1 VDASLQPLL
10 RRLDQLPEQY
20 AEIREGVRQA
30 VLVAAIDPEM
40 ALTRCRKVLELMVR
54 DVFERRVNEPAG
66 TRPLE
71 NLLQRLV
78 KDGHM
83 PRRPAAFAHGVRELG
98 NVGTHGIGERCT
110 ADDVHQ
116 ALAQLLPVLE
126 WYAGAEPPAAAAA
139 PAADGAAAA
148 PAPAPPPQ
156 RLAVIPKG
164 LRSFDA
170 ADARF
175 FLELL
180 PGPRDEHG
188 LPESLRFWKQRI
200 EAADEGTFTVGVLYG
215 PSGCGKSS
223 LVKAGLLPR
232 LADHVLSVYVE
243 ATADD
248 TEARLLRGLRRR
260 CPDLPGDLGLV
271 ESLLAVRKGPA
282 LPPGRK
288 VLLVLDQF
296 EQWLHARRGEAN
308 TALVQALRQCDG
320 QRVQALVLVRD
331 DFWLAVSRFFQQLEV
346 PLVEGHDM
354 ALVDLFDPLHA
365 RKVLALFGRAYG
377 RVADDPA
384 AAPPEQERFLDQAV
398 AGLAEDGKVVC
409 VRLALFAD
417 MVKGKP
423 WTAATLRELGG
434 TEGVGVAFLEE
445 AFAGPRGRPH
455 QEAAR
460 AVLRALLPET
470 GSDIKGNMQSHAKL
484 LEASG
489 YARRGRDFEE
499 LLRILDGELRLLT
512 PAQPPEPDSPDGLA
526 AAAPAE
532 KYYQL
537 THDYLV
543 PALREWLTR
552 KQKQTWRG
560 RAELRL
566 AERAALWQAKPES
579 RHLPAWW
586 EWLDIRLLTRKK
598 DWTAPQRKMMR
609 KAGRLHAL
617 RAAALL
623 VLLLLLGWGGYE
635 GYGALRADYLVQSLI
650 TADTADVPGL
660 VGQVSSYRRWANG
673 RLLHHLQNSAE
684 DSKEHLHASLAL
696 LPIDA
701 SQAEPLGD
709 RLLAAKQPAE
719 VKAIRT
725 VLHEYAPDSAT
736 RFWPVLGN
744 EGEDRSHR
752 LRAACALAPF
762 AADDTRWA
770 AVGDQVV
777 LSLGG
782 ESVAFLGEWAAL
794 LQPVRGQLVPHLV
807 RRLVQ
812 ADASAFPAFLAVL
825 SVYPEEA
832 VAELHVQLQRVA
844 PATAKQEEKQLLAQ
858 EQAQAAVALLRLGQA
873 GRVWPLFHQGA
884 DPTCRTYLIHRC
896 AAQGVDPALLAGRLL
911 GDEEPDPS
919 ARQGLLLAL
928 GGYGADQRA
937 EVTRGPLVERL
948 LRDYR
953 DDPDPGVHSAA
964 AWLLRRWE
972 LAEPLARI
980 DRELVKASPGRPRG
994 QVTKPRWEVNGQ
1006 GQTFAVI
1013 PAPGAF
1019 EIGSPADEKGR
1030 LDNEERRRV
1039 QIDYSFAVALKLVTV
1054 AEFKKF
1060 RPGFKY
1066 DGGVSPSEDAPIN
1079 SVSWYEAAAYCN
1091 WLSEQEHIDKDQWCY
1106 PPVAEIE
1113 RAAKEELPL
1122 KLPANWRQRIGYRL
1136 PTEAEWEYACR
1147 AGTVTA
1153 WSHGSD
1159 EGMLGR
1165 YAWYYLNS
1173 NSTMHPVGTLKPNG
1187 LGLFDVHGNAW
1198 QWCHDRYA
1206 EPKEKEPGADREYI
1220 IDKDSSRLL
1229 RGGSFSV
1236 DAVVVRSAR
1245 RIWNA
1250 PAGRY
1255 DFGFRPARTY
1265 R

>member
-1 VDASLQPLL
+1 
-10 RRLDQLPEQY
+10 
-20 AEIREGVRQA
+20 
-30 VLVAAIDPEM
+30 
-40 ALTRCRKVLELMVR
+40 
-54 DVFERRVNEPAG
+54 
-66 TRPLE
+66 
-71 NLLQRLV
+71 
-78 KDGHM
+78 
-83 PRRPAAFAHGVRELG
+83 
-98 NVGTHGIGERCT
+98 
-110 ADDVHQ
+110 VHQ

-188 LPESLRFWKQRI
+188 LPENLRFWKERI
-200 EAADEGTFTVGVLYG
+200 EAADEVTFTVGLLYG

-232 LADHVLSVYVE
+232 LAAHVLSVYVE

-260 CPDLPGDLGLV
+260 CPDLPGDTRLV
-271 ESLLAVRKGPA
+271 DSLLAVRKGQA

-296 EQWLHARRGEAN
+296 EQWLHARRGEEN
-308 TALVQALRQCDG
+308 TELVQALRQCDG

-331 DFWLAVSRFFQQLEV
+331 DFWLAVSRFFRELEV

-365 RKVLALFGRAYG
+365 RKVLALFGRAHG
-377 RVADDPA
+377 RVAEDPA

-398 AGLAEDGKVVC
+398 TGLAEDGKVVC

-423 WTAATLRELGG
+423 WTVATLKELGG

-455 QEAAR
+455 QQAAR

-552 KQKQTWRG
+552 KQKETWRG
-560 RAELRL
+560 RAGLRL
-566 AERAALWQAKPES
+566 AERAAAWAAKPES

-586 EWLDIRLLTRKK
+586 EWLDIRLLTRRAG
-598 DWTAPQRKMMR
+598 WTAPQRKMMR
-609 KAGRLHAL
+609 KAGRVHAL

-623 VLLLLLGWGGYE
+623 LVLLLLGWGGYE
-635 GYGALRADYLVQSLI
+635 GYGALRAEYLV
-650 TADTADVPGL
+650 TADTADVPHL
-660 VGQVSSYRRWANG
+660 VAQLPPYCRWANW
-673 RLLHHLQNSAE
+673 LLRRHLQNSPE

-696 LPIDA
+696 LPVDA
-701 SQAEPLGD
+701 GQAEPLCD
-709 RLLAAKQPAE
+709 RLLAAKRPEE
-719 VKAIRT
+719 VKTIRT
-725 VLHEYAPDSAT
+725 VLHEYAPDSAA
-736 RFWPVLGN
+736 RFWPVLEN
-744 EGEDRSHR
+744 EGEDRSRR

-762 AADDTRWA
+762 AADDARWA
-770 AVGDQVV
+770 AVGDEVAR
-777 LSLGG
+777 SLGG
-782 ESVAFLGEWAAL
+782 ENVAFLGEWAGL
-794 LQPVRGQLVPHLV
+794 VQPVRGQLVPHLV

-812 ADASAFPAFLAVL
+812 ADASGSPAFLAVL

-832 VAELHVQLQRVA
+832 VADLHEQLQRLA

-858 EQAQAAVALLRLGQA
+858 EQAQAAVALLHLRQT

-896 AAQGVDPALLAGRLL
+896 AALGVDPALLASCLL

-919 ARQGLLLAL
+919 VRQGLLLAL
-928 GGYGADQRA
+928 GEYSADQRA

-972 LAEPLARI
+972 MAERLARI
-980 DRELVKASPGRPRG
+980 DRELIEARRERPPGE
-994 QVTKPRWEVNGQ
+994 VTKPRWEVNGQ
-1006 GQTFAVI
+1006 GQTLAVI
-1013 PAPGAF
+1013 PAPGQF
-1019 EIGSPADEKGR
+1019 EIGSPPDEKGR
-1030 LDNEERRRV
+1030 FSQGEDRRRV
-1039 QIDYSFAVALKLVTV
+1039 QIDYAFAVALKLVTV

-1060 RPGFKY
+1060 RPRFEY
-1066 DGGVSPSEDAPIN
+1066 DNHISPGEDTPIN
-1079 SVSWYEAAAYCN
+1079 SVSWYDAAAYCN
-1091 WLSEQEHIDKDQWCY
+1091 WLSEQEGIDKDQWCY
-1106 PPVAEIE
+1106 PPVADIE
-1113 RAAKEELPL
+1113 RAAKDGSPL
-1122 KLPANWRQRIGYRL
+1122 KLPANWRQRTGYRL
-1136 PTEAEWEYACR
+1136 PMEAEWEYACR

-1159 EGMLGR
+1159 KAMLGH
-1165 YAWYYLNS
+1165 YAWYNVNS
-1173 NSTMHPVGTLKPNG
+1173 NSTMHSVGTLKPNG

-1198 QWCHDRYA
+1198 EWCHDSNK
-1206 EPKEKEPGADREYI
+1206 ESEEKELAKANDDI
-1220 IDKDSSRLL
+1220 IDKDTRRRL
-1229 RGGSFSV
+1229 RGGAFIY
-1236 DAVVVRSAR
+1236 DAEYVRSADR
-1245 RIWNA
+1245 LWDA
-1250 PAGRY
+1250 PADRVLNY
-1255 DFGFRPARTY
+1255 GFRPARTY
-1265 R
+1265 H